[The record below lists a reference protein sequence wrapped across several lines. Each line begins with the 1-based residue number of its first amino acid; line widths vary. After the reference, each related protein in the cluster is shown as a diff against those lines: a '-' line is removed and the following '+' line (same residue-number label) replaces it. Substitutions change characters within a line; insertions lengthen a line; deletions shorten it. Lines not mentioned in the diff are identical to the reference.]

1 MVAIRTITQM
11 TAAARLR
18 GYLADPSKTLMC
30 PGVYDGLSA
39 RMALQEGFDCLYMTG
54 SGTSMSRLGMADL
67 GLTTL
72 NDMRD
77 NAAMISSLDR
87 SVPLIADA
95 DTGFGG
101 AVMVGR
107 TVAQYMQAGVAAL
120 HLEDQVQNKRCGH
133 LRNKEL
139 VSEEIYLSRIRAAVN
154 MREKLLGDIV
164 IIARTDALQSLGFEA
179 CIERL
184 QKAVSVGADVVFLE
198 GVETKEQAAEL
209 CLRLH
214 PTPVLYNAVSGGVS
228 PNISV
233 AEAREL
239 GFKIVIFPSVST
251 RQVVEGLSQV
261 LRDLKENGALP
272 KTSTTPKNVF
282 ELCGLQEVIDFDTA
296 AGGSM
301 YTNGV

>member
-1 MVAIRTITQM
+1 
-11 TAAARLR
+11 
-18 GYLADPSKTLMC
+18 
-30 PGVYDGLSA
+30 
-39 RMALQEGFDCLYMTG
+39 
-54 SGTSMSRLGMADL
+54 
-67 GLTTL
+67 
-72 NDMRD
+72 
-77 NAAMISSLDR
+77 
-87 SVPLIADA
+87 
-95 DTGFGG
+95 
-101 AVMVGR
+101 MVGR

-184 QKAVSVGADVVFLE
+184 QKAVGVGADVVFLE

-209 CLRLH
+209 CRRLH
-214 PTPVLYNAVSGGVS
+214 PTPALYNAVSGGVS

-282 ELCGLQEVIDFDTA
+282 ELCGLQEAIDFDTA

>member
-87 SVPLIADA
+87 R
-95 DTGFGG
+95 